1 MRKKRNP
8 AALNIANDII
18 AAYKPESVEEM
29 HEAIKDVFGPMTIL
43 NGEMENYLGY
53 ANNSKSE
60 KTTENRWLLRK
71 EAQNVAGLWLKYLL
85 PRDRAAESMLI
96 STKAMKLTEKTMCW
110 NEYSRRRLSTIFMD
124 SNSVRSKF
132 PKSLTLSSKN
142 KETGNFVLSNLF
154 IRLFLLTAC
163 M

>member
-60 KTTENRWLLRK
+60 KTTENRRRWLLRK
-71 EAQNVAGLWLKYLL
+71 EAQNFAGLWLKYLL

-96 STKAMKLTEKTMCW
+96 PKYKRDVFAW
-110 NEYSRRRLSTIFMD
+110 NEYPRRRRLTTF
-124 SNSVRSKF
+124 
-132 PKSLTLSSKN
+132 
-142 KETGNFVLSNLF
+142 
-154 IRLFLLTAC
+154 TAC
-163 M
+163 RAIFKNH

>member
-43 NGEMENYLGY
+43 NGKMENYLGY

-60 KTTENRWLLRK
+60 KTTENRRRWLLRK

-96 STKAMKLTEKTMCW
+96 PKYKRDVFAW
-110 NEYSRRRLSTIFMD
+110 NEYSRRR
-124 SNSVRSKF
+124 R
-132 PKSLTLSSKN
+132 LT
-142 KETGNFVLSNLF
+142 TF
-154 IRLFLLTAC
+154 TAC
-163 M
+163 RANFKNH